1 MLTSGQF
8 DLLCLHLLLSSV
20 AEDFHF
26 SGQVIV
32 TVFIGDSLTC
42 HPAEYEVNNECCP
55 MCPAGSRVRIDCTE
69 YRSTSCLPC
78 VDGTFTEKANG
89 LKKCFS
95 CTSCDPGSGLTVKK
109 SCSGT
114 SDTVCEPREGFLCVD
129 SSDRNGC
136 AAVRKHRS
144 CEPGQY
150 IHQKGWSS
158 SDTQCSPCSDGT
170 FSDGNSTTCQ
180 QHTQCEELGLLQTTA
195 GNTSADAQC
204 EEEKPTGTIIG
215 VSVGLVLV
223 VLLVILSVGVVMFFK
238 RKRILKVNCIC
249 QVSHRSEKTPMR
261 SLKKFFFFFS
271 VFVI

>member
-42 HPAEYEVNNECCP
+42 HPAEYEVNNECCY
-55 MCPAGSRVRIDCTE
+55 MCPAGTRVGVDCTE
-69 YRSTSCLPC
+69 FWSTSCLPC
-78 VDGTFTEKANG
+78 VDGTFTEKPNG

-109 SCSGT
+109 FCSAT
-114 SDTVCEPREGFLCVD
+114 SDTVCEPREGFLCVA

-136 AAVRKHRS
+136 AAVRKHHS

-150 IHQKGWSS
+150 IHQKGWCQPS

-195 GNTSADAQC
+195 GTTSADAQC
-204 EEEKPTGTIIG
+204 EKQGQPRTIFG
-215 VSVGLVLV
+215 VSLVPVVLV
-223 VLLVILSVGVVMFFK
+223 ALLVIVGVVMFLK
-238 RKRILKVNCIC
+238 RKTIFRGLQGSGFCVP
-249 QVSHRSEKTPMR
+249 VARR
-261 SLKKFFFFFS
+261 
-271 VFVI
+271 V